1 MRQHAST
8 YSVLTHTLHS
18 LGGVNGQNIFPES
31 SQVAYQ
37 IKLEWS
43 IEHHASTYSVLT
55 HTLDPWGWVKG
66 QNIFFLKVVLLHIEL
81 EGMEN
86 RAPCKHIFC
95 AYTHPL
101 PVGWIKTLKSEYGH
115 VAYQIKGKEVKINVE
130 ATL

>member
-1 MRQHAST
+1 MQAHILSLHTHST
-8 YSVLTHTLHS
+8 P
-18 LGGVNGQNIFPES
+18 GVGS
-31 SQVAYQ
+31 
-37 IKLEWS
+37 KDK
-43 IEHHASTYSVLT
+43 T
-55 HTLDPWGWVKG
+55 
-66 QNIFFLKVVLLHIEL
+66 FFYLKVVLLHIEL

-101 PVGWIKTLKSEYGH
+101 PVGWIKRLKSEYGH